1 MDARII
7 CLQVLFIDETMPK
20 KGRKKLKIAESDSDT
35 DIAEVPPA
43 VKVEI
48 VYEDTKAVTWAEPE
62 LKWGQIYPMMVDKK
76 VPEAILEIL
85 PYMRIF

>member
-1 MDARII
+1 MNAKTT
-7 CLQVLFIDETMPK
+7 LFSQVHITTKIMTK

-48 VYEDTKAVTWAEPE
+48 VYEDTKAITGEELE
-62 LKWGQIYPMMVDKK
+62 LKG
-76 VPEAILEIL
+76 
-85 PYMRIF
+85 PYLSYDG